1 MWYKRPA
8 ILSLKR
14 WRRELHS
21 ETLSRKIGE
30 RGKRTRHMLG
40 HEWCYLNKCLPTSHL
55 STPHTHLAMSFFIRY
70 HPEATKVSPSETR
83 RWPNGAQGQRW
94 AGWRDVA
101 LIHARASQQEAMQST
116 SVPEVWVRSLYP
128 RNRKAMAEALT
139 LASYSFLH
147 GWLWWSEILQKRPEE
162 EVSL

>member
-1 MWYKRPA
+1 MKAWTTKWDLIKKDRRKAEKDKAHVRTWMVLPKQMPPY
-8 ILSLKR
+8 LSSLNSS
-14 WRRELHS
+14 HPF
-21 ETLSRKIGE
+21 
-30 RGKRTRHMLG
+30 G
-40 HEWCYLNKCLPTSHL
+40 HELLHQ
-55 STPHTHLAMSFFIRY
+55 
-70 HPEATKVSPSETR
+70 VSSWGHKSISQWNS

-101 LIHARASQQEAMQST
+101 LIHAHASQQETMQST

-128 RNRKAMAEALT
+128 RNRKATAEALT

-147 GWLWWSEILQKRPEE
+147 GWLWCSEILQKRPKE